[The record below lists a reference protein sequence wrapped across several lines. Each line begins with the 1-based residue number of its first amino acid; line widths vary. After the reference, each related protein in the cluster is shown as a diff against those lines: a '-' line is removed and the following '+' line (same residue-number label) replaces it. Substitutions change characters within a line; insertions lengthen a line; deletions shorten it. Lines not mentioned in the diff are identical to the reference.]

1 VLQGFKDFILRG
13 NIVDLAVAVV
23 IGTAFVAL
31 VTAFTESFINPIL
44 AAAGGGAVG
53 QGLGIQLGAEGNEAT
68 FIDVGAFIT
77 AIITFLITAAVVYFA
92 IVVPMKKIQELR
104 ARGQEPEPV
113 AAPEDILLL
122 QEIRDLLAGRGTKA
136 SGAGPEGQESPDGFP
151 TPAPRGSAP
160 PS

>member
-1 VLQGFKDFILRG
+1 VLKGFRDFILQR

-44 AAAGGGAVG
+44 AASGDGAVG
-53 QGLGIQLGAEGNEAT
+53 EGLGIQLGAEGNDAT

-92 IVVPMKKIQELR
+92 IVVPTKKIQELR
-104 ARGQEPEPV
+104 ARGKEPEPV
-113 AAPEDILLL
+113 ALAEDILLL
-122 QEIRDLLAGRGTKA
+122 QEIRDLLAGRGTTA
-136 SGAGPEGQESPDGFP
+136 SDTTAHDASSSPS
-151 TPAPRGSAP
+151 TQRGSS
-160 PS
+160 PST